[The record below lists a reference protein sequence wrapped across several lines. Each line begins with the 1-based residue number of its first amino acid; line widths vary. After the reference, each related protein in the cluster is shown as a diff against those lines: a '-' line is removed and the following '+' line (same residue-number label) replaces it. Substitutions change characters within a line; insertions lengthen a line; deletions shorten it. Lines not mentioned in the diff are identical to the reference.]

1 MRAIDSSLV
10 ICALGAGQA
19 QASYQ
24 QVRKFG
30 GQCLRRSLGL
40 PAIWLHAVARTRPE
54 GRFVDIQLIAENMAP
69 DVGSTVP
76 ELDDVAVALRAGCYV
91 RRLLDNCL
99 TGAYPGD
106 MATSQVAFRP
116 TEEDRRIIES
126 AKRPDE
132 GVTDVIRRA
141 LRLLA
146 REDWLRQARED
157 AERLADED
165 LSAEQDAW

>member
-1 MRAIDSSLV
+1 
-10 ICALGAGQA
+10 
-19 QASYQ
+19 
-24 QVRKFG
+24 
-30 GQCLRRSLGL
+30 
-40 PAIWLHAVARTRPE
+40 
-54 GRFVDIQLIAENMAP
+54 
-69 DVGSTVP
+69 
-76 ELDDVAVALRAGCYV
+76 
-91 RRLLDNCL
+91 
-99 TGAYPGD
+99 

-157 AERLADED
+157 AERLADEELTD
-165 LSAEQDAW
+165 EQDAW